1 MIEIVEEK
9 VGFDDLPP
17 KYRYMYLF
25 KNMKSIGELKGELD
39 LMVYNAMKRDYL
51 ENKIKREYGV
61 LYFVLEAVDGKQ
73 FKMVEFL

>member
-25 KNMKSIGELKGELD
+25 KNMRNIGELKGELD
-39 LMVYNAMKRDYL
+39 LMVYTAMKRDYL
-51 ENKIKREYGV
+51 EKIRKEYGV

>member
-9 VGFDDLPP
+9 VRFDDLPP

-39 LMVYNAMKRDYL
+39 LMVYTAMKRDYL
-51 ENKIKREYGV
+51 EKIKREYGV

-73 FKMVEFL
+73 LKMVEFL